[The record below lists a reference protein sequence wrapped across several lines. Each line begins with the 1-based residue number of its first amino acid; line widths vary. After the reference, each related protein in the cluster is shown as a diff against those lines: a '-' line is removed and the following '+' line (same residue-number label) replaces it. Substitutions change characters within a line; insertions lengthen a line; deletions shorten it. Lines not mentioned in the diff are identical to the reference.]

1 MSNASAKAGLRGMAL
16 IEGAKGLLVLGAG
29 LGLFALAHRDLQSTA
44 EELVR
49 HLHLNPARHLPRV
62 FLHLAANL
70 SDRRLWL
77 LASAAIAYS
86 SVRFVEAYGLWH
98 DWKWMKWFAVLSG
111 GIYIPVE
118 FFGLLYRFSWV
129 KLIVFGANM
138 FVVVFILFHVVFERH
153 RNSRKQAKP
162 SGNANSPPEPL
173 RRRYQIGRRRR
184 RAEGAGDTKARKTT
198 AWANRVEARCE
209 TCPLN
214 RVEAGVAVR
223 IKKLGASP
231 DIQLRLRE
239 LGFCEEQ
246 IIQLLATRTN
256 YICLVCNTRLALS
269 RKLAELIL
277 VEPLQVFA
285 RKS

>member
-1 MSNASAKAGLRGMAL
+1 MAL

-29 LGLFALAHRDLQSTA
+29 LGLFALAHRDIQSMA
-44 EELVR
+44 EELVQ
-49 HLHLNPARHLPRV
+49 HLHLNPARHLPRI

-77 LASAAIAYS
+77 FASAAIAYS

-111 GIYIPVE
+111 AIYIPAELSGV
-118 FFGLLYRFSWV
+118 LYRFSWA
-129 KLIVFGANM
+129 KLIVFGANV
-138 FVVVFILFHVVFERH
+138 FVVAFILLHVAFARG
-153 RNSRKQAKP
+153 RNIRKQAKRSTEAKRTP
-162 SGNANSPPEPL
+162 QPF
-173 RRRYQIGRRRR
+173 RRRSQIRQPWPRVTD
-184 RAEGAGDTKARKTT
+184 DTKTSTVNSR
-198 AWANRVEARCE
+198 ANQMKARCE

-223 IKKLGASP
+223 IKKLCASP
-231 DIQLRLRE
+231 DIQVRLRE

-246 IIQLLATRTN
+246 IVRLLTTRTN

-269 RKLAELIL
+269 SKLAELIL
-277 VEPLQVFA
+277 VQPLQA
-285 RKS
+285 LSHRSDAA